1 MEVISIYIS
10 FSYNLFSNNMER
22 KIDRFDKYIKY
33 KHLNDN
39 KVTVECS
46 FSVGTLGKSRG
57 KGRDLSARSI
67 EVLLTKF
74 KDLNRIWLL
83 TGEGNM
89 ISNTAKKEKEE
100 LLINKGNEVNK
111 EIPLIPFAA
120 VSSAFNGDI
129 SVAKGEC
136 ERYIIPTFKDADFL
150 ISVRGNSMEPLFFS
164 GDIIAC
170 KIIKESRSWFQ
181 HKKAYVLDTTQGAL
195 IQYVTLSKD
204 KTCISIISENKSY
217 PSQDVPI
224 ESIRNV
230 AIVLGVIRTF

>member
-1 MEVISIYIS
+1 
-10 FSYNLFSNNMER
+10 MER
-22 KIDRFDKYIKY
+22 KIDRFDKYLKF

-67 EVLLTKF
+67 EVLLNKF

-83 TGEGNM
+83 TGEGSM
-89 ISNTAKKEKEE
+89 ISNAGKKEKEQ
-100 LLINKGNEVNK
+100 LLINKENKENIENK

-120 VSSAFNGDI
+120 VASAFSGNI
-129 SVAKGEC
+129 STVKWEY

-150 ISVRGNSMEPLFFS
+150 ISVRGNSMEPLLFS
-164 GDIIAC
+164 GDIVAC

-181 HKKAYVLDTTQGAL
+181 HRKAYVLDTTQGAL
-195 IQYVTLSKD
+195 IKYVTFSED
-204 KTCISIISENKSY
+204 KACISIVSENKNY

-224 ESIRNV
+224 GSIRNV